1 MKNSRVLLVCLVL
14 LLAASPVWAV
24 NGMVGLGAGVAPDYE
39 GSDNATAIP
48 MFMFSHNY
56 DSGRFVKLMGTN
68 LKVNLIPDKQYS
80 LGPVANYRMKRD
92 NVDNNQVDNMDKVD
106 AAFELGGFAGVDVNN
121 MLLGLQVLADVSDKH
136 NGVLTEL
143 SAGYRWKAMP
153 ELSLTPGVA
162 LTYASDNYMDEYF
175 SVKNSNRGTSTLP
188 NYKAD
193 GGFKDVGINL
203 VASYTPWE
211 SWGLMGLVSYKRLLN
226 DAKDSPLVDD
236 VGDKNQVTAGLM
248 VTYRWGGK

>member
-1 MKNSRVLLVCLVL
+1 MKSSRVLLVCLVL

-24 NGMVGLGAGVAPDYE
+24 KGMVGLGAGVAPDYE
-39 GSDNATAIP
+39 GSDNTTAIP

-68 LKVNLIPDKQYS
+68 LKVNLLADKQYS

-92 NVDNNQVDNMDKVD
+92 NVDNSQVDDMDKVD
-106 AAFELGGFAGVDVNN
+106 AAVELGGFAGVDVNN
-121 MLLGLQVLADVSDKH
+121 LLLGLQVLADVSDKH

-153 ELSLTPGVA
+153 ELALTPGIS
-162 LTYASDNYMDEYF
+162 LTYASDDYMDTYF
-175 SVKNSNRGTSTLP
+175 SVKSSNRGTSTLP
-188 NYKAD
+188 DYKAD
-193 GGFKDVGINL
+193 AGFKDVGINL

-226 DAKDSPLVDD
+226 DAADSPIVDD
-236 VGDKNQVTAGLM
+236 EGDENQVTAGLM
-248 VTYRWGGK
+248 VTYRWGK